1 MPTKLSSNLNTKIK
15 LASKSLGVKR
25 AELVNNALTFYLDNL
40 SPYLD
45 LKNELAAW
53 DKLADEALAQ
63 VERIS

>member
-1 MPTKLSSNLNTKIK
+1 MLTKLSNNLNTKIK
-15 LASKSLGVKR
+15 LASKRLGVKK
-25 AELVNNALTFYLDNL
+25 AELVNNAVTLYLDNL

-53 DKLADEALAQ
+53 DKLANEALAA